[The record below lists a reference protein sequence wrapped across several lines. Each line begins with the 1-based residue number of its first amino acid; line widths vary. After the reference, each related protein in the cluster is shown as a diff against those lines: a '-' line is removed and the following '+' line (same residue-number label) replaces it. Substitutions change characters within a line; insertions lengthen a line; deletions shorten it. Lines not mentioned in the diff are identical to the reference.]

1 MQTVFVFVR
10 IFAII
15 LSIIGTSFLLPIGT
29 ALAFGEYEAILPF
42 LIPMVVAWIFGS
54 AFYFGGKKVPVK
66 FGTRAIFVFVSFAW
80 VVFMAQFRFLPAVG
94 LAIFRARFLNP

>member
-54 AFYFGGKKVPVK
+54 AF
-66 FGTRAIFVFVSFAW
+66 
-80 VVFMAQFRFLPAVG
+80 
-94 LAIFRARFLNP
+94 